1 MKTSFLLSGVLLL
14 TGCAIG
20 TSSEIKVAEKILN
33 QFECKNIESSELNHS
48 TITSYHEHSLA
59 VSKDKA
65 TSYVDSYKSGDVLF
79 SIPLE
84 QVIQQQY
91 DIYKSAC
98 ESLGGVKKDVSLAE

>member
-1 MKTSFLLSGVLLL
+1 MKTSFLLSVFLLL

-20 TSSEIKVAEKILN
+20 TSSEVKVAEKMLN

-48 TITSYHEHSLA
+48 NITSYHERLLTI
-59 VSKDKA
+59 SKDKVG
-65 TSYVDSYKSGDVLF
+65 SYIDSYKSGNVLF
-79 SIPLE
+79 KIPLE

-98 ESLGGVKKDVSLAE
+98 EALGGVKKDNLLIE